1 MSCIGEVQEWLNW
14 PLSKSGEPQ
23 GSEGSNPSLSAKFIS
38 IGILMQDS
46 LFTKIIKGEI
56 PSHKIYEDD
65 KTLAFLS
72 IYPSVPG
79 HTLVIPKTQVVSLWD
94 LNNDDYVAVMQT
106 TQKVALRLKEVLGT
120 ERVGEKVIGLDV
132 PHAHVHLVPF
142 TTPEEYYAK
151 ETTNE
156 PNHAALSAMADRLKF

>member
-1 MSCIGEVQEWLNW
+1 
-14 PLSKSGEPQ
+14 
-23 GSEGSNPSLSAKFIS
+23 
-38 IGILMQDS
+38 MQDS

-56 PSHKIYEDD
+56 PSHKVYEDE

-72 IYPSVPG
+72 IYPSVEG
-79 HTLVIPKTQVVSLWD
+79 HTLVIPKAQVESLWD
-94 LNNDDYVAVMQT
+94 LKAEDYQAVMET
-106 TQKVALRLKEVLGT
+106 TRKVALRLREVLEV

-142 TTPEEYYAK
+142 TTSEEYYAK

-156 PNHAALSAMADRLKF
+156 PDHAALAAVAERLKF

>member
-1 MSCIGEVQEWLNW
+1 
-14 PLSKSGEPQ
+14 
-23 GSEGSNPSLSAKFIS
+23 
-38 IGILMQDS
+38 MQDS

-56 PSHKIYEDD
+56 PSHKVYEDD

-72 IYPSVPG
+72 IYPSVMG
-79 HTLVIPKTQVVSLWD
+79 HTLVIPKAQVETLWD
-94 LNNDDYVAVMQT
+94 LSEEDYVAVMKT
-106 TQKVALRLKEVLGT
+106 TQKAALRLREVLGV

-142 TTPEEYYAK
+142 NTAEEYYAK

-156 PNHAALSAMADRLKF
+156 PDHATLASVAERLKF